1 MWIGLLCIFACYG
14 VSISMLHLLFG
25 TRKGTKKK
33 PATILLVTKNNQNQ
47 IEWVIRSLFFFS
59 RVKGNQV
66 KATIIDEGS
75 SDDTKEIIE
84 RLSQTY
90 ALELRFQTD
99 YDAVDR
105 FLSQHEEDPVVLV
118 HLSNREELVKIP
130 VI

>member
-1 MWIGLLCIFACYG
+1 MWIGLLCIFGCYG
-14 VSISMLHLLFG
+14 LSVTVLHLLL
-25 TRKGTKKK
+25 RKGTKKK
-33 PATILLVTKNNQNQ
+33 PATVLLVTKNNQNQ

-59 RVKGNQV
+59 RVRGNQV

-75 SDDTKEIIE
+75 SDDTREIIE

-90 ALELRFQTD
+90 ALELRLQSD

-105 FLSQHEEDPVVLV
+105 FLSQHDEDPVVLV

-130 VI
+130 VV

>member
-1 MWIGLLCIFACYG
+1 MWIGLLCIFGCYG
-14 VSISMLHLLFG
+14 VSIIMLHLLFG
-25 TRKGTKKK
+25 ARKGSKKK

-59 RVKGNQV
+59 HVKGNHV
-66 KATIIDEGS
+66 RATIIDEGS
-75 SDDTKEIIE
+75 SDDTKEIIV

-90 ALELRFQTD
+90 AVELRDQSE

-105 FLSQHEEDPVVLV
+105 FLSQHDEDPVVIL
-118 HLSNREELVKIP
+118 HLSNREDLVKVP

>member
-1 MWIGLLCIFACYG
+1 MWIGLLCIFGCYG
-14 VSISMLHLLFG
+14 VSIIVLHLLLG

-33 PATILLVTKNNQNQ
+33 PATVLLVTKNNQNQ

-59 RVKGNQV
+59 RVRGNQV

-75 SDDTKEIIE
+75 SDDTREIIE

-90 ALELRFQTD
+90 ALELRLQSD

-105 FLSQHEEDPVVLV
+105 FLSQHDEDPVVLV